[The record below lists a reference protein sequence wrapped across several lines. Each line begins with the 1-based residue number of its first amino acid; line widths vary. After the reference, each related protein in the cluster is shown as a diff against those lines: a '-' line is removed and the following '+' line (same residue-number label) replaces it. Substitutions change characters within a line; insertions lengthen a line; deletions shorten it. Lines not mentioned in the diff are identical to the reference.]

1 MWPKRR
7 STWGRRVPG
16 READAADEFIFTT
29 LHGDATLMGLV
40 TDVYNSEGTQGVAI
54 FPAVIFQFM
63 SAVDY
68 AAVGAARIWADMIY
82 LVKVVGETADYA
94 VLGPAVARI
103 DTLLHRASGTV
114 TDGTVWSC
122 TREQPFRMVDNVAS
136 KQYRHAGATYRIL
149 AI

>member
-1 MWPKRR
+1 M
-7 STWGRRVPG
+7 PG
-16 READAADEFIFTT
+16 READVADEFLYNT
-29 LHGDATLMGLV
+29 LHGDAALMGLV
-40 TDVYNSEGTQGVAI
+40 TNVYNSEGTQGIVI
-54 FPAVIFQFM
+54 YPAVIFQFM

-114 TDGTVWSC
+114 ADGTVWSC
-122 TREQPFRMVDNVAS
+122 TREQPFRMPDSLAS
-136 KQYRHAGATYRIL
+136 KQYRHAGATYRIR